1 MTQIPPIDQD
11 LNRDDP
17 MDITV
22 ESQKKEPEPQT
33 ILLEPQA
40 NHKVHNPFKSLECS
54 PSPDQ
59 PLTPSGGTDRN
70 LPHFPYVATKLP
82 RDIIELL
89 PFKTSNRILDDVR
102 LSPSYFA
109 VRPNGSLLRSKPF
122 DYRNVVSSSLAR
134 IPSSGLILNN
144 SVPHIPSVSE
154 VKYPED
160 SVTVTSIRGIIV
172 GADNSNLHHFR
183 IQSLKT
189 TNQTSVQSSV
199 AKQEYHVLSKE
210 MISVDDLKYLDEEG
224 IGSENLVDDAIYKS
238 ANSAANH
245 LLRVSIYTAEF
256 TAENLVP
263 ILDEKVIKARY
274 LNVIENSRGPA
285 LSPTST
291 PTPLHCIR
299 TLLKV
304 LKGPILLPPGDV
316 IHTIDRELT
325 NLDAQID
332 TSILFEKFGF
342 KVGDLE
348 QKLVPPNLS
357 SNPSLKEAYIRKS
370 YELVYMGKQH
380 KTAGEKNE
388 FDTQYSFND
397 KFSQVFVALGEV
409 DKAASMSMPNSERDQ
424 TNKLNFYVA
433 LSAYSTYPEELI
445 IKCFENSVLSDTR
458 NKLHYVDFFK
468 KIISNRPYDSQ
479 KLQTYHNNQ
488 YLKGFMYGFQDY
500 QNALRVLG
508 IEGASEE
515 SFVDEGII
523 IELYKVACRSDY
535 KNYTY
540 FNKQLRIIGEIQNSA
555 VIEKFLREEMVS
567 PLAAIQE
574 LRIEEATED
583 EVVITAYEI
592 RLDEVM
598 QAVNFNTSSPEIIF
612 LQKCLVSIA
621 TVRRS
626 FLLMA
631 YVENNMPELVD
642 SGKLFSYVDALTVL
656 GVTGATPDLE
666 IVSVFE
672 ELTKRVDIEDPSQ
685 FRDLRVALKTVAE
698 GKKLKI
704 LSSYIRTGRVD
715 PSLLPPENWPAGLD
729 NIGNTCYLNSL
740 LQYYFCIKPLRDMI
754 LTFDETTADFSR
766 SAERKIGGRLVET
779 LELERSFQFVHRLRH
794 LFEEM
799 IHTRRRCVQPSKEL
813 AYLSFLPLSQPVT
826 FKSTEKEV
834 VEVFDMDVDMP
845 GAELGADTGVASMEV
860 LDGKDTEAFDVEP
873 IDVPDFETPAS
884 ENTDI
889 ELIEEISDVKFPD
902 ADIQIED
909 ADLIEIKDPT
919 HPVEPKEQTKIMSI
933 GADQIESAIEIGR
946 QQDVTECIENVTF
959 QLETALEPI
968 SIDSD
973 GEQYDLIKQL
983 FCGKTKQTITPLDD
997 LKPSR
1002 STMERFFSLIIN
1014 ISDHP
1019 KDIYDALDN
1028 YFSESTVDLEEGT
1041 VKMCLTVTKLPEILQ
1056 FHVQRVL
1063 FDRERLVAYK
1073 SLEAIPF
1080 SETVY
1085 LDRYLDTDDEEILQK
1100 RHEVS
1105 MWKEEIKNLYL
1116 ERDAVI
1122 KPDPETKLSIV
1133 DSLRATIKY
1142 LTNVVQVDD
1151 ELSIKQETI
1160 DAIKM
1165 QLEMIQTKL
1174 QAVNSRINKLQ
1185 QQVEEQFKD
1194 YKKVGYTLFAIFIHR
1209 GEASHGHYWIYI
1221 RDMKKNI
1228 YRKYNDDTVTEVP
1241 ISEVLNFAEGNTATP
1256 YYMVYVKEELKNDYI
1271 EPLRREIVE
1280 EVDFDGI

>member
-1 MTQIPPIDQD
+1 MTQIPTPEQD
-11 LNRDDP
+11 LQLGDP
-17 MDITV
+17 MDITADPPTNT
-22 ESQKKEPEPQT
+22 PELQT
-33 ILLEPQA
+33 
-40 NHKVHNPFKSLECS
+40 NHKANNPFKNLDSS
-54 PSPDQ
+54 TSPDA
-59 PLTPSGGTDRN
+59 PSNPGAMESN
-70 LPHFPYVATKLP
+70 LPHFPYVATTLS
-82 RDIIELL
+82 RDILELL

-102 LSPSYFA
+102 LSPLYFA
-109 VRPNGSLLRSKPF
+109 ARPKGSLLRSKPF
-122 DYRNVVSSSLAR
+122 DYRHVVSSTLAR
-134 IPSSGLILNN
+134 LPSAALILNN
-144 SVPHIPSVSE
+144 SVPHVPSVSK
-154 VKYPED
+154 VAYPED
-160 SVTVTSIRGIIV
+160 SVTVTSVRGLIV
-172 GADNSNLHHFR
+172 GADNTNLHHFR
-183 IQSLKT
+183 IQSLT
-189 TNQTSVQSSV
+189 TTADTLVHSSV
-199 AKQEYHVLSKE
+199 PKQEYHLLSKE
-210 MISVDDLKYLDEEG
+210 MVSVDDLNYLDEQAVN
-224 IGSENLVDDAIYKS
+224 SENLVDDAIYKS
-238 ANSAANH
+238 ANSATNH

-256 TAENLVP
+256 SAEDLVP
-263 ILDEKVIKARY
+263 ITDAEVIKTRY
-274 LNVIENSRGPA
+274 LKGIENSKGSL
-285 LSPTST
+285 LSTKST

-304 LKGPILLPPGDV
+304 LKGPVLLPAGEA

-342 KVGDLE
+342 KTGE
-348 QKLVPPNLS
+348 EENKLVPPDLS
-357 SNPSLKEAYIRKS
+357 ANHGLKEAYIRKA
-370 YELVYMGKQH
+370 YELIYLGKQL
-380 KTAGEKNE
+380 KIPGQTNE

-409 DKAASMSMPNSERDQ
+409 DKAASMSMSSSERDQ

-433 LSAYSTYPEELI
+433 LSAYSVYSEELI
-445 IKCFENSVLSDTR
+445 IKCFENTVLSDPQ

-468 KIISNRPYDSQ
+468 KIIANRPYDSQ

-488 YLKGFMYGFQDY
+488 YLKGFMYGLQDY

-508 IEGASEE
+508 IEGAPED
-515 SFVDEGII
+515 SFVDEGTI
-523 IELYKVACRSDY
+523 IELYKVACRNDY

-540 FNKQLRIIGEIQNSA
+540 FNKQLRIIAEIQNSSG
-555 VIEKFLREEMVS
+555 IEKFLREEMVS

-583 EVVITAYEI
+583 EVVITAFEI

-598 QAVNFNTSSPEIIF
+598 QAVNFNTTSPEIIF

-631 YVENNMPELVD
+631 YIESNMPELVD
-642 SGKLFSYVDALTVL
+642 SGKTLAYTEALDLL
-656 GVTGATPDLE
+656 GVPDATPDLD
-666 IVSVFE
+666 IINIFE
-672 ELTKRVDIEDPSQ
+672 DLTRQVDIDEPAQ
-685 FRDLRVALKTVAE
+685 FRDLRVALKTIATD
-698 GKKLKI
+698 KKLKI
-704 LSSYIRTGRVD
+704 LNSYIRTGRVD
-715 PSLLPPENWPAGLD
+715 ASLLPPQNWPAGLD

-754 LTFDETTADFSR
+754 LTFDETTADFSK

-826 FKSTEKEV
+826 FKSNEKEV
-834 VEVFDMDVDMP
+834 IEVFDMDVDGP
-845 GAELGADTGVASMEV
+845 NAEFGVDTDVASMEV
-860 LDGKDTEAFDVEP
+860 LDGDNLDTNDSEAIEILDSDAP
-873 IDVPDFETPAS
+873 ATTVPGIETPDLQVS
-884 ENTDI
+884 NV
-889 ELIEEISDVKFPD
+889 EIPN
-902 ADIQIED
+902 IED
-909 ADLIEIKDPT
+909 ADLVEIETPLPT
-919 HPVEPKEQTKIMSI
+919 AETKEQTKIMSI

-968 SIDSD
+968 SIEDD

-997 LKPSR
+997 LRPPR

-1041 VKMCLTVTKLPEILQ
+1041 VKMCLTVMKLPEILQ

-1085 LDRYLDTDDEEILQK
+1085 LDRYLDTEDEEILHK

-1105 MWKEEIKNLYL
+1105 VWKEEIKNLYV

-1122 KPDPETKLSIV
+1122 KPDPTTKLSII

-1142 LTNVVQVDD
+1142 LTNVVQADD
-1151 ELSIKQETI
+1151 QLTIKQETI
-1160 DAIKM
+1160 DAIQM
-1165 QLEMIQTKL
+1165 QLEMIQAKL
-1174 QAVNSRINKLQ
+1174 QAINTRISKLQ
-1185 QQVEEQFKD
+1185 HQVSEQFEN

-1241 ISEVLNFAEGNTATP
+1241 VSEVLNFAEGNTATP
-1256 YYMVYVKEELKNDYI
+1256 YYMVYVKEELKSDYI
-1271 EPLRREIVE
+1271 EPLRREIADE
-1280 EVDFDGI
+1280 PDFAEL